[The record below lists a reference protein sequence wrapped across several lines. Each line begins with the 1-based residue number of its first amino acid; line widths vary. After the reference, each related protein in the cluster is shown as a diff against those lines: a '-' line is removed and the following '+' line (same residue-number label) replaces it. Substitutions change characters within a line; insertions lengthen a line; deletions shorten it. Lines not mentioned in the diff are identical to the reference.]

1 MEFSASWEDS
11 YMKSDPKE
19 CQVRR
24 LFQSKVGLA
33 HTVFS
38 DEAIN
43 VSQWAPSIVL
53 ASLNFIGASDKFM
66 WTNPTL
72 TFEKTENS
80 TISSKFFHKIS
91 TSAKYNFVRL

>member
-1 MEFSASWEDS
+1 
-11 YMKSDPKE
+11 MKSDPKE
-19 CQVRR
+19 RQVRR
-24 LFQSKVGLA
+24 LFQSKVGLTY
-33 HTVFS
+33 TVFL
-38 DEAIN
+38 DGAIN